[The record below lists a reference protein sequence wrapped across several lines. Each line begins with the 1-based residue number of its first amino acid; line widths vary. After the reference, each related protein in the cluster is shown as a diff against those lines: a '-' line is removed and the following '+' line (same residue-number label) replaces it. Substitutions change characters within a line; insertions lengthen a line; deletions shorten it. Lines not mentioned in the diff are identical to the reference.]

1 VSFQPATYEEAKA
14 SFKPLKRSQIRSGSP
29 KPESSRK
36 TLSAGAIARRP
47 RNSRRA
53 RKKVPSTKKVQTIFN
68 RMVRERAEWKCIRC
82 GRDCSERKGLL
93 HASHFWGVGF
103 TATRF
108 DFDNVDALCYPCH
121 YGQLG
126 TGWEYCKQGD
136 YRTYMIK
143 KLGQDGYDAL
153 EQKARTPF
161 KLADAKQQFM
171 DWYRALNQANP
182 LLREAS
188 TRDRKG
194 DRDGHFNRI
203 RTKSC

>member
-1 VSFQPATYEEAKA
+1 MSAFAPADFAEAKLTY
-14 SFKPLKRSQIRSGSP
+14 KPLKRSRMPSSP
-29 KPESSRK
+29 SKGLNASRAAASARNTAVKPRAKRAKRK
-36 TLSAGAIARRP
+36 IPG
-47 RNSRRA
+47 
-53 RKKVPSTKKVQTIFN
+53 TKKVQGIFN
-68 RMVRERAEWKCIRC
+68 RIVRERADWKCIRC

-143 KLGQDGYDAL
+143 KLGQEGYDAL
-153 EQKARTPF
+153 EQKARSQK
-161 KLADAKQQFM
+161 KLLDAKLEF
-171 DWYRALNQANP
+171 L
-182 LLREAS
+182 AS
-188 TRDRKG
+188 IKIAEGADGQETRP
-194 DRDGHFNRI
+194 
-203 RTKSC
+203 

>member
-1 VSFQPATYEEAKA
+1 MSAFRPTSYAEALQNRA
-14 SFKPLKRSQIRSGSP
+14 ERPRKPRTPLRSPRSIQT
-29 KPESSRK
+29 R
-36 TLSAGAIARRP
+36 LSADGKRQTVLRRRRTKK
-47 RNSRRA
+47 RNG
-53 RKKVPSTKKVQTIFN
+53 PSTKKVQGIFN
-68 RMVRERAEWKCIRC
+68 KMVRERANWKCIRC

-143 KLGQDGYDAL
+143 KLGQPGYDAL
-153 EQKARTPF
+153 EQKARTQK
-161 KLADAKQQFM
+161 KLFDAKLEFLV
-171 DWYRALNQANP
+171 DY
-182 LLREAS
+182 ES
-188 TRDRKG
+188 SKG
-194 DRDGHFNRI
+194 
-203 RTKSC
+203 SCLAR